1 MSEIYTRLEEVIEI
15 DENERT
21 YFGSYISSGEF
32 SIVYKMD
39 YPFVPQNIRDKF
51 NSPVL
56 IITSDQG
63 KMEILSYLIDSNF
76 YEPDFEKLQKES
88 LDNWLY
94 ENDYSTIEEA
104 EEDCEYFDWNTY
116 VNEFDIYPLLR
127 NISEE
132 LGLNVFFMEKAE
144 EVSYTPFIFEKIEN
158 LFFDYVFSGNMHA
171 NSGYFIEQLNQFKF
185 EKELVSELK
194 ESLNNEYLDFI
205 KLFKIIKRD
214 IIKACNT
221 RVLSTAHLSLDLH
234 SKQFIEIDNK
244 VYLSDAFVY

>member
-1 MSEIYTRLEEVIEI
+1 
-15 DENERT
+15 
-21 YFGSYISSGEF
+21 
-32 SIVYKMD
+32 
-39 YPFVPQNIRDKF
+39 
-51 NSPVL
+51 
-56 IITSDQG
+56 
-63 KMEILSYLIDSNF
+63 
-76 YEPDFEKLQKES
+76 
-88 LDNWLY
+88 
-94 ENDYSTIEEA
+94 
-104 EEDCEYFDWNTY
+104 
-116 VNEFDIYPLLR
+116 
-127 NISEE
+127 
-132 LGLNVFFMEKAE
+132 
-144 EVSYTPFIFEKIEN
+144 
-158 LFFDYVFSGNMHA
+158 MHA